1 MYKFQMCQKRNK
13 IGCRMSCVT
22 LIIHNRLYFHVVFQK
37 VVYFK
42 RQTLYER
49 FDFTVPKWEHQED
62 I

>member
-1 MYKFQMCQKRNK
+1 MCQKRNK

-49 FDFTVPKWEHQED
+49 FEFTVPKWEHQED